1 MEEQIRLLE
10 RENAELRLT
19 IKLLERKIVRERDE
33 WVMPS
38 HPPETTPPD
47 AWGR

>member
-10 RENAELRLT
+10 RENKELRLT
-19 IKLLERKIVRERDE
+19 IKLLQQKIVRERDE
-33 WVMPS
+33 WVMPADTL
-38 HPPETTPPD
+38 EATPPD